1 LPSGQTNIR
10 ARYRKGIGLEGLV
23 KGGQL
28 SMLLTRPLGVKG
40 VINPTASAGAQD
52 PEVLDD
58 ARANAPLKV
67 LTLERVV
74 SLSDYE
80 DFARAFGGIAKA
92 LAAWT
97 WNKHSRGVL
106 VTVAGPNGVAVEAG
120 SATYNNLLAAMR
132 AAGDPF
138 VELRVMT
145 YRPAY
150 FRFAGSVDVD
160 KFYRSGSAATLQ
172 QRLLAEQSIT
182 LPNGQLAAAEL
193 LTLDPAPL
201 DQLGVMA

>member
-1 LPSGQTNIR
+1 MRINDLFWHEAPTLYARGAQEHIYVTRRDDDGKTSVQFGDGSTGARLPSGQTNVR

-40 VINPTASAGAQD
+40 VNNPIASDGAQD

-58 ARANAPLKV
+58 ARANAPLRV

-74 SLSDYE
+74 SLTDYE

-106 VTVAGPNGVAVEAG
+106 VTVAGPNGARSGCGERDLSTICSRPCA
-120 SATYNNLLAAMR
+120 
-132 AAGDPF
+132 
-138 VELRVMT
+138 
-145 YRPAY
+145 RPAI
-150 FRFAGSVDVD
+150 
-160 KFYRSGSAATLQ
+160 RSSNCA
-172 QRLLAEQSIT
+172 
-182 LPNGQLAAAEL
+182 
-193 LTLDPAPL
+193 
-201 DQLGVMA
+201 